1 MNIVVLIKQVPDTW
15 SERKLADSDH
25 TLDRCSADLVLDE
38 INERTVEEALQ
49 IKEAGEGEVTVVT
62 MGPER
67 ASDAIRKAL
76 SMGAD
81 KAVHLSDEGL
91 HGSCAVQTARALAKV
106 ISTLG
111 DVDLI
116 LTGNE
121 ATDGTIG
128 AVPAMVADVLG
139 IPELTHARKVTVQ
152 GRTVTVERETN
163 DAITVLQAE
172 LPALIS
178 VHEKINEPRYP
189 SFKGIMAAK
198 KKPVSTLSL
207 TDVGIER
214 SEVGLANAT
223 STVIESTPRPP
234 REGGQVVTDEGDGAA
249 KLAEYLVGQR
259 LI

>member
-1 MNIVVLIKQVPDTW
+1 
-15 SERKLADSDH
+15 
-25 TLDRCSADLVLDE
+25 
-38 INERTVEEALQ
+38 
-49 IKEAGEGEVTVVT
+49 VTV
-62 MGPER
+62 R
-67 ASDAIRKAL
+67 
-76 SMGAD
+76 
-81 KAVHLSDEGL
+81 
-91 HGSCAVQTARALAKV
+91 
-106 ISTLG
+106 
-111 DVDLI
+111 
-116 LTGNE
+116 
-121 ATDGTIG
+121 
-128 AVPAMVADVLG
+128 
-139 IPELTHARKVTVQ
+139 

-249 KLAEYLVGQR
+249 KLADYLVGQK